1 MSLYPHLSQPEHRGC
16 GINFEVVC
24 PTFPCVHVP
33 CHDPDWLDDCEEALA
48 NEQLNRMVWNL
59 YRSIYEKKIP
69 TSTIKDQLS
78 EEEWAI
84 FEPKVE
90 RCHRIKSKWDQI
102 IQDNKPH
109 RLRDRI
115 QYMVEEEQL
124 LNDEAW
130 KDDPGVIRR
139 KEERRKAMLLQTKL

>member
-1 MSLYPHLSQPEHRGC
+1 
-16 GINFEVVC
+16 
-24 PTFPCVHVP
+24 
-33 CHDPDWLDDCEEALA
+33 
-48 NEQLNRMVWNL
+48 MVWNL

-69 TSTIKDQLS
+69 ASTIKEQLS

-90 RCHRIKSKWDQI
+90 RCRRIKSEKWDQI
-102 IQDNKPH
+102 TQDHKAH
-109 RLRDRI
+109 GIRDRI
-115 QYMVEEEQL
+115 QYMIEEEQL

>member
-1 MSLYPHLSQPEHRGC
+1 
-16 GINFEVVC
+16 
-24 PTFPCVHVP
+24 
-33 CHDPDWLDDCEEALA
+33 
-48 NEQLNRMVWNL
+48 MVWNL

-69 TSTIKDQLS
+69 ASTIKQQRS
-78 EEEWAI
+78 EQEWTI

-90 RCHRIKSKWDQI
+90 RCRRIKSEKWDQI
-102 IQDNKPH
+102 FQDNKAH

-130 KDDPGVIRR
+130 KDDAGVIRR